1 MAFGVH
7 LNSRILCQGIIGLV
21 CALYL
26 IAQPLICSQM
36 CTLSPPQSRVSDMI
50 GTSSEAHSC
59 MRSHHLMTLQSSRDG
74 PCPCNTWTR
83 LKSILLTSK
92 CHCFDIPCRYSSS
105 IGSQKTS
112 CHSWLELCP
121 SYLRRNF
128 RTALVFQ
135 TKGSFGPHFK
145 DSQDVS
151 KTPAAGHSTSCLS
164 TSTSS
169 MKMAISYKWDI

>member
-1 MAFGVH
+1 MKHQEEFLHGMSSSTVEQAASEGSRLSFIRDLSAMLQCGASCNGSGLDQVAFGVH

-59 MRSHHLMTLQSSRDG
+59 MRSHHLMMLQSSRDG

-112 CHSWLELCP
+112 CHS
-121 SYLRRNF
+121 
-128 RTALVFQ
+128 
-135 TKGSFGPHFK
+135 
-145 DSQDVS
+145 
-151 KTPAAGHSTSCLS
+151 
-164 TSTSS
+164 
-169 MKMAISYKWDI
+169 